1 MTSADKLAY
10 LLETKEL
17 IKNAIKTKGVD
28 VTDEDTFRQ
37 YAGLIYMIKTVEEP
51 DGPADIFKVTTT
63 AGRHVFGQNASTV
76 IDMSGLVIEIVAT
89 GEPNFSQNANTII
102 DMSELVIETAA
113 CLSEEE

>member
-17 IKNAIKTKGVD
+17 IKTAIKAKGVD

-37 YAGLIYMIKTVEEP
+37 YAGLIYMIKTVEES

-63 AGRHVFGQNASTV
+63 ARKHAFGQNTMTTA
-76 IDMSGLVIEIVAT
+76 DMSGLTVETTACVIK
-89 GEPNFSQNANTII
+89 
-102 DMSELVIETAA
+102 
-113 CLSEEE
+113 EE

>member
-17 IKNAIKTKGVD
+17 IKNAIISKGVD

-63 AGRHVFGQNASTV
+63 AGRHVFSQNARTTADLSR
-76 IDMSGLVIEIVAT
+76 LVMESPTA
-89 GEPNFSQNANTII
+89 GRRGFDQNANTTM
-102 DMSELVIETAA
+102 DMSRLVIETIAHV
-113 CLSEEE
+113 SEEE